1 MSFLAKKWYPTIY
14 KMAHDETNMV
24 HSVVLAIL
32 IPGYL
37 DLIPW
42 KSIIYFIV
50 PLKWTMCLK

>member
-37 DLIPW
+37 DLIP
-42 KSIIYFIV
+42 
-50 PLKWTMCLK
+50 